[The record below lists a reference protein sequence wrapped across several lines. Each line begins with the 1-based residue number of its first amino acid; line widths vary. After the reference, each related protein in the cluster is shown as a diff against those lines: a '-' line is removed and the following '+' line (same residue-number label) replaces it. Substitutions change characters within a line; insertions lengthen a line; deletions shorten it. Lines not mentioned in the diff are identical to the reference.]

1 MDLRS
6 RPSGAHEAVGR
17 ASLAYAAL
25 ALLSAAVGLAVRG
38 RELGTLPR
46 PWLDL
51 STSPF
56 GVHGASLAF
65 GVVTGGALV
74 AVTRVLHVRFAW
86 ARRLSSDL
94 QPITRGLGA
103 RHVVALA
110 LLSSLGEELVFRA
123 LLQPW
128 LGLALTSALFGLAH
142 QMRGPSR
149 WYWVGWA
156 ALAGLV
162 LGALF
167 EATGSLVG
175 PLVAHALVNG
185 LNLERLRHEPDEAAL
200 SPAKAAGA

>member
-1 MDLRS
+1 MDAGSRS
-6 RPSGAHEAVGR
+6 TGAHEAVWR

-25 ALLSAAVGLAVRG
+25 ALLSAALGLAVRG
-38 RELGTLPR
+38 RELGTLSS

-74 AVTRVLHVRFAW
+74 AVTRVLHGRFAW
-86 ARRLSSDL
+86 ARRLSRDL
-94 QPITRGLGA
+94 QPLTRGLGGW
-103 RHVVALA
+103 HVVALA
-110 LLSSLGEELVFRA
+110 VLSSLGEELVFRA

-128 LGLALTSALFGLAH
+128 LGLVLTSALFGLAH

-167 EATGSLVG
+167 EATGSLAG
-175 PLVAHALVNG
+175 PLAAHAIVNG
-185 LNLERLRHEPDEAAL
+185 LNLERLRHEPAEPDL
-200 SPAKAAGA
+200 SVKAARA